1 MITIQ
6 PKKWVF
12 MIKNK
17 ISLLIL
23 LLFGDLFASC
33 FYDDVD
39 KIVHLKD
46 TIVDCYK
53 LIISYNPPIQKC
65 GGLNYGIGL
74 EKKKNCNSFEK
85 NDVVL
90 AIYDSVKEYTSDY
103 DKIELFYLNDT
114 VRVKRILSGENV
126 ENQFFVYDTTIN
138 DTLFDFYF
146 KTLYTNGR
154 LRKKWGEIDTTLTK
168 AK

>member
-1 MITIQ
+1 MDISAF
-6 PKKWVF
+6 KK
-12 MIKNK
+12 K
-17 ISLLIL
+17 ILLLTL

-90 AIYDSVKEYTSDY
+90 AMYDSVKEYTSDY
-103 DKIELFYLNDT
+103 DKTELFYLNDT

-138 DTLFDFYF
+138 DTLFGFYF

>member
-1 MITIQ
+1 
-6 PKKWVF
+6 

-17 ISLLIL
+17 VPLLIL

-33 FYDDVD
+33 FYDDAD
-39 KIVHLKD
+39 KTVHLKD

-53 LIISYNPPIQKC
+53 IIISYNPPVQNC

-74 EKKKNCNSFEK
+74 EKKKKCHSFEK
-85 NDVVL
+85 KDAVL
-90 AIYDSVKEYTSDY
+90 AIYDSVKEYTSDN
-103 DKIELFYLNDT
+103 DKTELFYLNDI
-114 VRVKRILSGENV
+114 VRVKRIFSKGNV

-138 DTLFDFYF
+138 DTLFSFYF
-146 KTLYTNGR
+146 KTLYTNGH
-154 LRKKWGEIDTTLTK
+154 LRKKWGEIDTTLIK

>member
-1 MITIQ
+1 MDISAF
-6 PKKWVF
+6 KK
-12 MIKNK
+12 K
-17 ISLLIL
+17 ILLL
-23 LLFGDLFASC
+23 TFLLFGDLFASC

-90 AIYDSVKEYTSDY
+90 AMYDSVKEYTSDY
-103 DKIELFYLNDT
+103 DKTELFYLNDT

-138 DTLFDFYF
+138 DTLFGFYF